1 MSIRRPLLILA
12 LTYAADSAA
21 SPGYFTQ
28 DSSNLPLYVYTADQ
42 TKDPTAS
49 VPPST
54 DTTARASNEQ

>member
-1 MSIRRPLLILA
+1 MSYRLQLLLA
-12 LTYAADSAA
+12 YMYAADSAA

-28 DSSNLPLYVYTADQ
+28 DSSGLPLYVYTADQ
-42 TKDPTAS
+42 TKDPTAN